1 MAFSQGC
8 SSERIPFPGCVG
20 PGCYTRRHM
29 ADASSPIGVFDSG
42 LGGLTVAS
50 AIMDA
55 LPGER
60 IVYLGDTARVPYGT
74 RSPRTILRY
83 ARACARRL
91 QQHDI
96 KLLVIACNTVSA
108 VAVDMLR
115 VELDMPVLG
124 VIGPGARAGIAASVN
139 GRIGV
144 IATRGT
150 VASGAY
156 GKELAGLSGKAEL
169 FSQAAPLLVPL
180 AEEGWLDGAV
190 PTEVVAHYL
199 EPLASAGV
207 DTLILGCTHYPLLA
221 GVIRDVAARV
231 LSPDVRVVDS
241 AVAGAGGCPYAKGA
255 SGNVASEDVVYM
267 LHGLGIHTGIDLPL
281 LAETGRWLA
290 GLLGR
295 ETGSK
300 AGKALAAQ

>member
-156 GKELAGLSGKAEL
+156 GEELAGLSGKAEL

-241 AVAGAGGCPYAKGA
+241 AVATAAELTALLETRELARKEGTGDLRILVTDLPGRFAE
-255 SGNVASEDVVYM
+255 VAS
-267 LHGLGIHTGIDLPL
+267 
-281 LAETGRWLA
+281 RF
-290 GLLGR
+290 LGR
-295 ETGSK
+295 EVDPTIVEQID
-300 AGKALAAQ
+300 L

>member
-241 AVAGAGGCPYAKGA
+241 AVATAAELTALLETRELARKEGTGDLRILVTDLPGRFAE
-255 SGNVASEDVVYM
+255 VAS
-267 LHGLGIHTGIDLPL
+267 
-281 LAETGRWLA
+281 RF
-290 GLLGR
+290 LGR
-295 ETGSK
+295 EVDPTIVEQID
-300 AGKALAAQ
+300 L